1 MSAEYIDVS
10 RTKVTSYCQ
19 VTEHLEHVQRELMR
33 TISDVNIHLRELIKC
48 GYYNRVSI
56 TFRCRIY
63 ETILF
68 YQATIN
74 ELTCLMQESKGDR
87 IQEKIDALE
96 EIAKTADNLNTTLRF
111 SWKTDSYPDD
121 YSEERFLELA
131 QVYKECATMFDMLA
145 NVETYVDFLK
155 EYNGK

>member
-1 MSAEYIDVS
+1 MSAEYTEVS
-10 RTKVTSYCQ
+10 QYEVTSYDQ
-19 VTEHLEHVQRELMR
+19 LTDHLESVRNELVR
-33 TISDVNIHLRELIKC
+33 TINDVNVHLRELIKC

-74 ELTCLMQESKGDR
+74 ELSNL
-87 IQEKIDALE
+87 LE
-96 EIAKTADNLNTTLRF
+96 ETEDECVLGKIERLEELVGTAGNLNTTLRF
-111 SWKTDSYPDD
+111 AWKTDSYPDD

-131 QVYKECATMFDMLA
+131 HVYKECATMF
-145 NVETYVDFLK
+145 ETLTDLESYVDYLK
-155 EYNGK
+155 GV

>member
-1 MSAEYIDVS
+1 MSAEYTEVS
-10 RTKVTSYCQ
+10 QYEVTSYDQ
-19 VTEHLEHVQRELMR
+19 LTDHLESVRNELVR
-33 TISDVNIHLRELIKC
+33 TINDVNVHLRELIKC

-74 ELTCLMQESKGDR
+74 ELTCLMEESKGDR

-121 YSEERFLELA
+121 YSEERFLALA

-145 NVETYVDFLK
+145 NLETYVDFLK
-155 EYNGK
+155 E